1 VLLAASSCAVL
12 LLMLLRSHG
21 ISQGLLAISKWANN
35 QKAVKFAYEIVF
47 AQKLIISK

>member
-1 VLLAASSCAVL
+1 MGQNTSCASL
-12 LLMLLRSHG
+12 LLLLLRSHG

-35 QKAVKFAYEIVF
+35 QKAVKFAYKIVF